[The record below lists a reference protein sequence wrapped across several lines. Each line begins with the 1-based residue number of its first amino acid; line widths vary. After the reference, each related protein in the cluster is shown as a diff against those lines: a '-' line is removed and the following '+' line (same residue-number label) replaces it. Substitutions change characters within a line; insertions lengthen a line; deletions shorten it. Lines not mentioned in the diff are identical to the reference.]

1 MFNTQHFEENLATS
15 WLGRSFFYFPE
26 LDSTNSYAKA
36 MSRIDTLHG
45 ALIIADAQTAG
56 RGQYQRAWVSEQGE
70 NLTFSLIFEP
80 TNQYRLTILTLAC
93 ALAVADVCGEQV
105 KSKFDLK
112 WPNDVLFEGKK
123 LCGLLTEVIYNGNL
137 LERVVIGIGINV
149 NQIEFNEELEDSAI
163 SLTSITKQ
171 QLSRERLL
179 ARILSKIEYYYRL
192 WETHN
197 IDLVKTINK
206 AMLGYGNWTKLNV
219 NGLDR
224 EGTFK
229 FLGVNENGALVVL
242 NKDLE
247 VDTFSYEQVRIQT
260 D

>member
-26 LDSTNSYAKA
+26 LDSTNSYAKS

-45 ALIIADAQTAG
+45 TLILADSQTSG
-56 RGQYQRAWVSEQGE
+56 RGQYERNWQALPLE
-70 NLTFSLIFEP
+70 NLTFSLVFEP
-80 TNQYRLTILTLAC
+80 SNHSRLTILTLAC
-93 ALAVADVCGEQV
+93 ALAVSDVCGEQL
-105 KSKFDLK
+105 KTRLDLK

-123 LCGLLTEVIYNGNL
+123 LSGLLTEAIYNGNVL
-137 LERVVIGIGINV
+137 DRVIIGIGINV
-149 NQIEFNEELEDSAI
+149 NQTEFNTDLENTAI
-163 SLTSITKQ
+163 SLNSIDGKRF
-171 QLSRERLL
+171 SRERLL

-192 WETHN
+192 WEVHD
-197 IDLVKTINK
+197 IDLVRTINK
-206 AMLGYGNWTKLNV
+206 AMLGYGTWAKLNV

-224 EGTFK
+224 DGTFK

-247 VDTFSYEQVRIQT
+247 VDTFSYEQVRIKV

>member
-1 MFNTQHFEENLATS
+1 
-15 WLGRSFFYFPE
+15 
-26 LDSTNSYAKA
+26 

-45 ALIIADAQTAG
+45 TLIIADSQKTG
-56 RGQYQRAWVSEQGE
+56 RGQYQREWQSEQGE
-70 NLTFSLIFEP
+70 NLTFSLVFEP
-80 TNQYRLTILTLAC
+80 SNQYRLTILTLAC
-93 ALAVADVCGEQV
+93 ALAVADVCEDQA
-105 KSKFDLK
+105 KFKFDLK

-123 LCGLLTEVIYNGNL
+123 LCGLLTEAIYNGNL
-137 LERVVIGIGINV
+137 IDRVIIGIGLNV
-149 NQIEFNEELEDSAI
+149 NQAAFNEELKESAV
-163 SLTSITKQ
+163 SLVSITKQ
-171 QLSRERLL
+171 RITRERLL
-179 ARILSKIEYYYRL
+179 ALILSKIEYYYRL

-197 IDLVKTINK
+197 IDLVRTINK
-206 AMLGYGNWTKLNV
+206 AMLGYGSWAKLNV
-219 NGLDR
+219 NGCDR

>member
-1 MFNTQHFEENLATS
+1 MFNTQQFEEHLATS

-26 LDSTNSYAKA
+26 LDSTNSYAKVMDRSDA
-36 MSRIDTLHG
+36 LHG

-56 RGQYQRAWVSEQGE
+56 RGQHQREWHSEQGE

-80 TNQYRLTILTLAC
+80 SSHQRLTILTLSC

-105 KSKFDLK
+105 KSKFNLK

-123 LCGLLTEVIYNGNL
+123 LCGLLTEAIYNGNL
-137 LERVVIGIGINV
+137 LDRVIIGVGINV
-149 NQIEFNEELEDSAI
+149 NQTEFDKELESSAI

-171 QLSRERLL
+171 KFSREQLL
-179 ARILSKIEYYYRL
+179 ARVLSKIEYYYRL

-206 AMLGYGNWTKLNV
+206 SMLGYGAWAKLNV
-219 NGLDR
+219 NGFDR
-224 EGTFK
+224 EGLFK

-247 VDTFSYEQVRIQT
+247 VDTFSYEQVRIKI